1 MQALMLRHFINYHIA
16 ENATLWA
23 YVDQLTADQF
33 VADIAYAHGSIRNQ
47 LVHMLSV
54 DATWL
59 ASLCGQAIPDPL
71 DPTQYVS
78 PTPLKVQWDAVAR
91 QLQTY
96 VQSLSD
102 ADVLAQP
109 LTDEDADL
117 YVWQVLLQLVNHAT
131 DHRAQLLR
139 CVHDAG
145 IKTVSQD
152 YIFYAYDVPWLP
164 SDAAL

>member
-16 ENATLWA
+16 ENATLWS
-23 YVDQLTADQF
+23 YIDQLTPAQF

-59 ASLCGQAIPDPL
+59 AGLRGEPIPDPL
-71 DPTQYVS
+71 DPTQWVS
-78 PTPLKVQWDAVAR
+78 PTTLKAQWDAVAQ

-96 VQSLSD
+96 VMTLSD
-102 ADVLAQP
+102 ADALTQP
-109 LTDEDADL
+109 LADEDADL
-117 YVWQVLLQLVNHAT
+117 YVWQVLLQLVNHGT

-139 CVHDAG
+139 CLHDAG

-152 YIFYAYDVPWLP
+152 YIFYAYEVPCP
-164 SDAAL
+164 PHDAAL